1 MKENII
7 IIVYFCRQMTP
18 IMLEDHRNHRNV
30 TTSADLQPYFLHAQW
45 HKFSTAT
52 EKNVESMALIVV
64 YRYDVYYVPW
74 SLELTAISGTN
85 ILKNNVTIDSQTS
98 NVTNSLYTPLSTPS
112 LNDKQDNGR
121 DNNTSNRLTWNP
133 WPYGPVR
140 QITTS
145 GSGGSG
151 TAAGIVSNG
160 VADYLYES
168 KILYL
173 KYF

>member
-1 MKENII
+1 
-7 IIVYFCRQMTP
+7 MTP
-18 IMLEDHRNHRNV
+18 ITLEDHRNHRNV
-30 TTSADLQPYFLHAQW
+30 TNSVDLQPYFLHAQW
-45 HKFSTAT
+45 HKFSTAN
-52 EKNVESMALIVV
+52 EKNVDSMALIVV

-74 SLELTAISGTN
+74 SLELTATPGIN
-85 ILKNNVTIDSQTS
+85 IGKNNVTIDSQTS
-98 NVTNSLYTPLSTPS
+98 NVTNSSSAHLSTSS
-112 LNDKQDNGR
+112 LNDKQNNGGDNS
-121 DNNTSNRLTWNP
+121 TSDKLTWNP

-140 QITTS
+140 RITTS

-173 KYF
+173 NNF